1 MYFRNFS
8 TLQMGEN
15 YEYTNGNWRWHVMI
29 HNEYDLPDAST
40 IHPMFGDSFGY
51 SSLGALKF
59 LLRAKHFS
67 KSSTK
72 SSPCNRQVFLILSE
86 KEKYVGDLL
95 LLLKWINS
103 QT

>member
-1 MYFRNFS
+1 MNFRNFS
-8 TLQMGEN
+8 TLQMEEN
-15 YEYTNGNWRWHVMI
+15 YEFTNGNWRWHVLI

-51 SSLGALKF
+51 SVGALKF

-72 SSPCNRQVFLILSE
+72 SSPCNRQEFL
-86 KEKYVGDLL
+86 
-95 LLLKWINS
+95 
-103 QT
+103 TP